1 MEFVP
6 SDDAFK
12 NAINPPKIDG
22 APASVCYV
30 IQKTMSADVK
40 NPKAPQLNLFK
51 IGFSRL
57 SRGGTR
63 LLEARTF
70 LLSYKI
76 NRLYLYVE
84 KDFMDKTKQITD
96 AYANDAEV
104 RLHSWVLGHF
114 KFPIARME
122 FPGSVP
128 GRPSLSEYF
137 DVPKNKQEDFLK
149 GIDQYLYNQV
159 VPAPM
164 WGTKFTATTATKINM
179 PRQVAAGVGV
189 YYLGPDPKKKE
200 TFRKSKSKYARSLAS
215 EKALV
220 LAKKRDAERKK
231 QLAADKKDA
240 QGSVAFWK
248 GVFVGKTFKDPDLG
262 PHQYKFVDVLKN
274 VRDVFQDDYNDKA
287 RKIPSQMAIVYEPVP
302 PSRRTRTWNQE
313 RIDAESGTL
322 SVHESLIALKLQKKY
337 KKQFDYYVR
346 LNGYSSTID
355 YAAANEDIAYEELT
369 GNGLR
374 QWRHTHGSQ
383 QPPPPAAVF
392 TISQPPPIV
401 VMRDRRPV
409 FRSDPPLLMLL
420 GGGMPPSPPR
430 TPLPIFK
437 QPRRSETTTPLTANE
452 KQIRQFRRTLPNC

>member
-1 MEFVP
+1 
-6 SDDAFK
+6 
-12 NAINPPKIDG
+12 
-22 APASVCYV
+22 
-30 IQKTMSADVK
+30 
-40 NPKAPQLNLFK
+40 
-51 IGFSRL
+51 
-57 SRGGTR
+57 
-63 LLEARTF
+63 
-70 LLSYKI
+70 
-76 NRLYLYVE
+76 
-84 KDFMDKTKQITD
+84 
-96 AYANDAEV
+96 
-104 RLHSWVLGHF
+104 
-114 KFPIARME
+114 ME

-128 GRPSLSEYF
+128 GRPSLSEWF
-137 DVPKNKQEDFLK
+137 DVPKNKVDEFLK

-189 YYLGPDPKKKE
+189 YYLGPNPKKRE
-200 TFRKSKSKYARSLAS
+200 TFRKSSSKYARSLAS

-248 GVFVGKTFKDPDLG
+248 GVFVGKTFKDEDLG

-287 RKIPSQMAIVYEPVP
+287 RKIPSQMAVVYEPVP

-322 SVHESLIALKLQKKY
+322 SIHESLIALKLQNKY

-355 YAAANEDIAYEELT
+355 YAAANEDIAYEDLT

-392 TISQPPPIV
+392 RTTQPPPIV

-409 FRSDPPLLMLL
+409 FHSTPPVLQQIMHH
-420 GGGMPPSPPR
+420 
-430 TPLPIFK
+430 LPANSARRPQVVLP
-437 QPRRSETTTPLTANE
+437 QPRRALQWLSEDS
-452 KQIRQFRRTLPNC
+452 RQLRRFRKH